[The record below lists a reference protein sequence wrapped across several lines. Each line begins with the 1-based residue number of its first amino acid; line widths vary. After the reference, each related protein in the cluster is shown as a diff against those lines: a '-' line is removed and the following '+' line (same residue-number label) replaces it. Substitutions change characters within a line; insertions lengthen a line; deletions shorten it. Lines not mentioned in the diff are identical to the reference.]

1 MSLVLIRRNAAVL
14 PHFPKINLKYGVS
27 LFPSL
32 SALVHAQTAEAG
44 CHFYFQS
51 TGPLVRSDSLLTIPK
66 PINPKSVTCPFCRE
80 FSSTTSARILA
91 RDRDAAAL
99 AERLQKAI
107 ESRRVEDAWPIYVQL
122 KKLVG
127 FPTRLILNRLI
138 IVSSYSEDS
147 KWLKKAYTLVF
158 TVLKERKWELLGR
171 DALTL
176 LCLGL
181 ARAQMPVDASTIL
194 RIMVEKHE
202 FPPVGI
208 WKSVIAHMVKSET
221 GTFLAP
227 ELLIEF
233 CSLIKEAKPGNR
245 RVLAMRPDATTFN
258 IVLKACLE
266 FGNIRKAKKILEFM
280 PGAGVKPDATSF
292 MLMVQVYEKNG
303 CRDELKEL
311 KRNIGKDPRMVED
324 QYQQFYSCL
333 MACHFKFGDVDAASE
348 LMLDMLRSAR
358 LKHSNVD
365 ARKPVSK
372 TVNDIVNNNFDL
384 AKPTSGALNK
394 VPKNNAVEMQDRF
407 ETDCDKLCQ
416 RSVDQVGFGNSSK
429 LHLYSE
435 VQIEPEKLQN
445 NFAVEVMKNECLVN
459 YKDGMLIPNEKI
471 CAKLAKGYLQSNRS
485 EELARF
491 LIRVDRER
499 GPVLAEESAC
509 SQIIDACIELG
520 WLDYAHDMLD
530 EMNSATVAVWV
541 GLYSSLLKAYCKAR
555 CPREIAAILREI
567 RKAGLQLDKSC
578 YEEMIEAGMAKKD
591 LRNAKDLFREV
602 GKTKNTTFM
611 NGNPTSMIRFARS
624 TKLNLKTLFLE
635 EVKEDQHIV
644 PGIYAMNSA
653 IQFFCKGH
661 LMDDAE
667 KAFKK
672 MKKLGPQPNSQTFE
686 SLIDGYSA
694 QGNYREIT
702 ILWGDMKRMV
712 SASAE
717 SGGEVIGLDKEL
729 HDTLLCSFLTG
740 GYFERS
746 LEVITRMEQLNMF
759 IDKWKYRQLY
769 LKLHKDLYRHTK
781 APEEQTD
788 AQKKRIQHVL
798 AFKKWAGKV

>member
-1 MSLVLIRRNAAVL
+1 M
-14 PHFPKINLKYGVS
+14 
-27 LFPSL
+27 
-32 SALVHAQTAEAG
+32 
-44 CHFYFQS
+44 
-51 TGPLVRSDSLLTIPK
+51 
-66 PINPKSVTCPFCRE
+66 
-80 FSSTTSARILA
+80 
-91 RDRDAAAL
+91 

-107 ESRRVEDAWPIYVQL
+107 ESRRVEDAWPTYVQL

-138 IVSSYSEDS
+138 IVSSYSENS

-176 LCLGL
+176 LCVGL

-202 FPPVGI
+202 FPPVGM
-208 WKSVIAHMVKSET
+208 WKLVIAHMVKSET

-245 RVLAMRPDATTFN
+245 RVFAMRPDATAFN

-280 PGAGVKPDATSF
+280 PGAGVKPDATCF

-311 KRNIGKDPRMVED
+311 KRKIGKDPRMLED
-324 QYQQFYSCL
+324 QYRQFYSSL

-348 LMLDMLRSAR
+348 LILDMLRSAR
-358 LKHSNVD
+358 LKHSHLD
-365 ARKPVSK
+365 AGKHGPE
-372 TVNDIVNNNFDL
+372 TANDITKNNFE
-384 AKPTSGALNK
+384 AVRPTSGAANK
-394 VPKNNAVEMQDRF
+394 VSKNNPVEMQDIF
-407 ETDCDKLCQ
+407 ETDGDKLCK
-416 RSVDQVGFGNSSK
+416 RSADQVGFGNSSK
-429 LHLYSE
+429 LHKYSK
-435 VQIEPEKLQN
+435 VHIEPAKLQN
-445 NFAVEVMKNECLVN
+445 NFAVEVMSNECLVN
-459 YKDGMLIPNEKI
+459 YKDEMPIPNEKI
-471 CAKLAKGYLQSNRS
+471 YAKLAKGYLQSNRS

-530 EMNSATVAVWV
+530 EMNSDAVPVWV

-567 RKAGLQLDKSC
+567 RKAGLQLDISC
-578 YEEMIEAGMAKKD
+578 YEEMVEAGVAKKD
-591 LRNAKDLFREV
+591 LRNAKDLFGEA
-602 GKTKNTTFM
+602 GKTKSTTLM
-611 NGNPTSMIRFARS
+611 NGDPTLKIGFAKS
-624 TKLNLKTLFLE
+624 SKLNLKTLFLE
-635 EVKEDQHIV
+635 EVKEDQHIA

-653 IQFFCKGH
+653 IHFFCKGH

-667 KAFKK
+667 KALKK

-694 QGNYREIT
+694 EGNYREIT
-702 ILWGDMKRMV
+702 IFWGDMKRMV

-717 SGGEVIGLDKEL
+717 SGGDVIELDREL
-729 HDTLLCSFLTG
+729 HDTLLCSFLRG

-746 LEVITRMEQLNMF
+746 LEVITRMEQQNMF

-769 LKLHKDLYRHTK
+769 SKFHKDLYRHTI
-781 APEEQTD
+781 APEEQTE
-788 AQKKRIQHVL
+788 AQVKRIQHVL